1 MDSETPWQ
9 RDAAALHAAILTLD
23 THIDI
28 PWPSGPD
35 PFEERPRGP
44 GARRVDL
51 PKMRAGGL
59 GAGCFAAYVPQ
70 GRRDPEGWAAA
81 TGRAL
86 SMLDAINAMGRSENG
101 ITARVTSTADA
112 IEQAQADGVLA
123 IIPAVENG
131 HALGRDLGLLAAFRA
146 KGARYLTLTHNG
158 HNELADSSN
167 PRADLGDG
175 ETLHGGLSEL
185 GKEAIAELNRLGM
198 LVDISHVSQQG
209 ALQAAM
215 LSKTPVLAT
224 HSCVRALCDVPRNVD
239 DLMLDALRDCG
250 GMVNITAVPGF
261 LRPGGKAD
269 GVGVSDFVDHLE
281 YVIRRIGLA
290 HAGISSDFDGGGGF
304 SDWHD
309 AADSPN
315 VTAELVRRGYGAA
328 EIAALWGGNF
338 LRLLRLAE
346 EVADV

>member
-1 MDSETPWQ
+1 MQ
-9 RDAAALHAAILTLD
+9 DAAALHASIVTID

-28 PWPSGPD
+28 PWPNGPGA
-35 PFEERPRGP
+35 FEDKPRGP

-70 GRRDPEGWAAA
+70 TTRDPAGWTAA
-81 TGRAL
+81 TTRAL
-86 SMLDAINAMGRSENG
+86 GMLDAINAMGRSENR
-101 ITARVTSTADA
+101 ITARVTTTADA
-112 IEQAQADGVLA
+112 IEQARRDGVLA
-123 IIPAVENG
+123 VIPAVENG
-131 HALGRDLGLLAAFRA
+131 HAMGEDLGLLAQFRA

-158 HNELADSSN
+158 HNALADSSN

-185 GKEAIAELNRLGM
+185 GKEAIGELNRLGM

-250 GMVNITAVPGF
+250 GMVNITAVPSF
-261 LRPGGKAD
+261 LKQGAKAD
-269 GVGVSDFVDHLE
+269 AVTVSDYVDHVD
-281 YVIRRIGLA
+281 YVVRRVGLA
-290 HAGISSDFDGGGGF
+290 HVGISSDFDGGGGF
-304 SDWHD
+304 SGWHD

-315 VTAELVRRGYGAA
+315 LTAELVRRGYGEA
-328 EIAALWGGNF
+328 EIAAMWGGNF

-346 EVADV
+346 EAADG